1 MASTRR
7 SFLHHAAVAGASL
20 VLPSCSSPKP
30 RGKKRPEEKL
40 KIGVVGVSGRGADN
54 LASVRG
60 EDIVALCDIDR
71 HRLVDAHK
79 DFPNARVFVDFREM
93 IEMAGLDAIVVSTPD
108 HTHYPASMLALH
120 KRLDVYCEK
129 PLTHT
134 VTQARCLQIRAE
146 QVGAITQMGTQIH
159 ANENYRRVVEAIRAG
174 AIGDIEQVHVYV
186 GGTDWSGAGLPKIEP
201 VPAHVQWDLWI
212 GPQKERDYS
221 SAYHPAGWRRYWA
234 FGGGTTA
241 DMACHFMDLPFWALD
256 LDAPVELRAD
266 GPEPDS
272 EGAPRSLACDY
283 LYAAR
288 GSRQA
293 VRLRWACGDLIPTAE
308 LAARG
313 LQQWKN
319 GVLFLGKNG
328 WLISNY
334 DSHEIGP
341 KEAFASYVPP
351 PQTIAKSVGH
361 HREWIEACKA
371 RTLPSCHFGYAAPLT
386 EAVLLANVAYRG
398 ARGKVLT
405 WQREQLVLNGGGS
418 AVQEL
423 LDEPLRVGWDG

>member
-1 MASTRR
+1 MAFTRR
-7 SFLHHAAVAGASL
+7 SFLRTAAAAGTAF
-20 VLPSCSSPKP
+20 VLPSCSSQKP
-30 RGKKRPEEKL
+30 RGKKRPDEKL
-40 KIGVVGVSGRGADN
+40 KIGIIGVGGRGADN
-54 LASVRG
+54 LAGVRG

-71 HRLVDAHK
+71 QRLLHAAK
-79 DFPNARVFVDFREM
+79 DFPSARTFVDFREL
-93 IEMAGLDAIVVSTPD
+93 IEMPMLDAVVISTPD

-134 VTQARCLQIRAE
+134 VTQARCLQIRTE

-159 ANENYRRVVEAIRAG
+159 ATENYRRVVEAIQG
-174 AIGDIEQVHVYV
+174 GVIGDVEQVHVYV
-186 GGTDWSGAGLPKIEP
+186 GGTDWSGAGLPAKEA
-201 VPAHVQWDLWI
+201 VPEHVQWDLWL
-212 GPQKERDYS
+212 GPAKHRDYS

-241 DMACHFMDLPFWALD
+241 DMACHFTDLPFWALD

-272 EGAPRSLACDY
+272 EGAPRSLVCDY
-283 LYAAR
+283 LYPAR
-288 GSRQA
+288 GSRKA
-293 VRLRWACGDLIPTAE
+293 VRLRWACGDLVPSAE
-308 LAARG
+308 LEARG
-313 LQQWKN
+313 LQKWKN
-319 GVLFLGKNG
+319 GVLFLGSKG

-341 KEAFASYVPP
+341 KEAFAGYVPP
-351 PQTIAKSVGH
+351 PKSIPKSVGH
-361 HREWIEACKA
+361 HLEWIAACKE

-405 WQREQLVLNGGGS
+405 FEREQLVLRGGGTL
-418 AVQEL
+418 VQDL